1 MAEGVLDGKTAVVTG
16 GAQILGAGIVGGL
29 AEAGANVVI
38 GDINVDDG
46 SAVADKLGDAVVF
59 VETDVTDDAQLD
71 ALIRAAIDG
80 FGGIDVLVNG
90 AATYL
95 DDGIG
100 TSRQDWHTALDINV
114 VSGVRLTS
122 KVVEHM
128 EARGGGSVVNIA
140 SISGKR
146 AQPLFFVYSVTK
158 AAILGVTRN
167 EAIQLADKKIRVNSV
182 SPGWTWSAPIEG
194 MTGGDRAFV
203 DDIAGNFHLPGRIAD
218 PEEVAA
224 AVVFLASDG
233 ASFITGEDIAVD
245 GGYTAIGPEQMGQM
259 LEPLLAAMEDLG

>member
-1 MAEGVLDGKTAVVTG
+1 MGDLGGKAAIVTG
-16 GAQILGAGIVGGL
+16 GAQILGAGIVEGL
-29 AEAGANVVI
+29 HEAGAGVVI
-38 GDINVDDG
+38 ADINVEAG
-46 SAVADKLGDAVVF
+46 EAVAARLGDRARF
-59 VETDVTDDAQLD
+59 VETDVTDDEQLD
-71 ALIRAAIDG
+71 RLVSATIEA
-80 FGGIDVLVNG
+80 FEGIDVLVNG

-95 DDGIG
+95 DDGLE
-100 TSRQDWHTALDINV
+100 TSREDWHTALDVNV
-114 VSGVRLTS
+114 VSGVRLTA
-122 KVVEHM
+122 KVADHM

-167 EAIQLADKKIRVNSV
+167 EAIRLAGKGIRVNSV

-194 MTGGDRAFV
+194 MTGGNRALV
-203 DDIAGNFHLPGRIAD
+203 DDIAGNFHLPGRIGD
-218 PEEVAA
+218 PHEVAA
-224 AVVFLASDG
+224 AVVFLASDK

-259 LEPLLAAMEDLG
+259 LEPLLEAMAELG